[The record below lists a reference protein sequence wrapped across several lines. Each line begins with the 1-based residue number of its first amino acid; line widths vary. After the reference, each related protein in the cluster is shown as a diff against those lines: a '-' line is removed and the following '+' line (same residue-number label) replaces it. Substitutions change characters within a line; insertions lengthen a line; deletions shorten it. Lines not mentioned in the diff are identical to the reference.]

1 MVKRLVFIFQI
12 SQIAKEPFKFEMELD
27 DLPKE
32 TLKQLIFEETGNF
45 RPRSMPH
52 HNDVEGAAA
61 MDDSS
66 STPPPNQQEDEAM
79 Q

>member
-1 MVKRLVFIFQI
+1 LGIFFQV
-12 SQIAKEPFKFEMELD
+12 AKEPFKFEMELD

-45 RPRSMPH
+45 KPRKPSSGDAP
-52 HNDVEGAAA
+52 AA
-61 MDDSS
+61 MDEGTSGA
-66 STPPPNQQEDEAM
+66 NEDEPM

>member
-1 MVKRLVFIFQI
+1 VEEALAHPYLEQYYDPEDEPV
-12 SQIAKEPFKFEMELD
+12 AKEPFKFEMELD

-45 RPRSMPH
+45 RPRHSGS
-52 HNDVEGAAA
+52 ESGAA
-61 MDDSS
+61 MDDGSGA
-66 STPPPNQQEDEAM
+66 QDDEPM

>member
-1 MVKRLVFIFQI
+1 
-12 SQIAKEPFKFEMELD
+12 MELD

-45 RPRSMPH
+45 RPGNAPH
-52 HNDVEGAAA
+52 HSDGEASAA

-66 STPPPNQQEDEAM
+66 NTPPPSHQDDEAM